1 MLDNN
6 ATEILRIMKITNGNI
21 NKPAK
26 INHIKN
32 DLHKEDKGK
41 KEFKEKFNK
50 ALEEKNKCTVDSK
63 KVSVNDE
70 LIIDNSLKDKIE
82 EQSRISNL
90 VKEMFVKNPDLK
102 DKIDFNSEDNIKD
115 ILESLN
121 INDDIDE
128 YEELLGEIEVKASGN
143 NKTNDN
149 YHVKDVN
156 KSNKDKL
163 IEQLKKAIAD
173 KNML

>member
-6 ATEILRIMKITNGNI
+6 ATEILRVMKITNSNI

-32 DLHKEDKGK
+32 DLHKENKGK
-41 KEFKEKFNK
+41 KEFNEKFNK
-50 ALEEKNKCTVDSK
+50 ALGKRNKYTVDSK
-63 KVSVNDE
+63 KICVNDE
-70 LIIDNSLKDKIE
+70 LVIDNSLKDKIE

-90 VKEMFVKNPDLK
+90 VKEMFVKNPELK
-102 DKIDFNSEDNIKD
+102 DKINFNSEDNVKD

-121 INDDIDE
+121 ISDDIDE
-128 YEELLGEIEVKASGN
+128 DEELLGEIEVKPLVN
-143 NKTNDN
+143 NKTNDSCN
-149 YHVKDVN
+149 VKDIN

-163 IEQLKKAIAD
+163 IEELKSAIAN
-173 KNML
+173 KSIL